1 MDLMKKTTPKAAV
14 PDLLLTA
21 ATKVHPAI
29 ANILHEL
36 PKEVQASLVMA
47 FHSAKTLA
55 IALLATVQEEPT
67 KALAF
72 RYHIPEHWVLR
83 YKDTCLRA
91 LRRQQAS
98 PWHPPKT

>member
-1 MDLMKKTTPKAAV
+1 MYLMKKTTPKV
-14 PDLLLTA
+14 TPPDPILMA

-29 ANILHEL
+29 SSILHEL

-72 RYHIPEHWVLR
+72 RYHIPERWVLR

-91 LRRQQAS
+91 LRRQQSS